1 MSLETALFS
10 LDNQP
15 DILDYRFS
23 DGTPVWLN
31 LRFMLRLKH
40 MEGLKKSSGSGS
52 PAVATGGRK
61 ALLKYLLFTWR
72 HRPPVWRKSPDIL
85 SIANYEGNPDMP
97 NRMTVFLHELP
108 EFNRAELLYS
118 PRWLQFSGLK
128 DTWSFD
134 YFHMKAWLL
143 SKWKKDQDTQF
154 GATLSALMEK
164 VRVAMQPWL
173 QDRDLEVLANQLKS
187 INPLTIHY
195 RRLLGDW
202 LKKARPRF
210 ILCSEGNNGDW
221 RHAIL
226 FNLAHQLH
234 IPTGEVQHGVFNVG
248 MKYGDALAGNAEFAQ
263 FKSSHLFTFGA
274 FHCTQTNLPATCI
287 PLGHYH
293 MEKAALKIKA
303 REEVQTGP
311 LRILFV
317 AEGLPPSAVDN
328 GLIRSVSAALSNF
341 DQPFQLVVRL
351 HPSERPDP
359 KYAPLLAFEGT
370 RYSES
375 RTEGIHQLIADSDL
389 VISHASTV
397 VFEAMYFGKPVFVLD
412 DANTAQY
419 IPAGIGTRFTD
430 ATSLLNLLNAPD
442 KSISERTDYWAAG
455 TVSDNFRIFMQSLN
469 KENPPSE

>member
-15 DILDYRFS
+15 DILDCRFS

-40 MEGLKKSSGSGS
+40 MEGLKQSSGSGS

-72 HRPPVWRKSPDIL
+72 HRPPVWRESPDIL

-97 NRMTVFLHELP
+97 NRMTVFLNELP
-108 EFNRAELLYS
+108 EYSRAELLYS

-128 DTWSFD
+128 NTWSFD

-143 SKWKKDQDTQF
+143 SKRKQHADANF
-154 GATLSALMEK
+154 EVSLSALLEK
-164 VRVAMQPWL
+164 VRVVMQPWL
-173 QDRDLEVLANQLKS
+173 QDRDLHDLAVQLRS
-187 INPLTIHY
+187 INPLTRHY

-202 LKKARPRF
+202 LQKSRPRF

-226 FNLAHQLH
+226 FNLAHQLQ
-234 IPTGEVQHGVFNVG
+234 IPTAEVQHGVFNVG
-248 MKYGDALAGNAEFAQ
+248 MKYGDALADNAEFAQ

-274 FHCTQTNLPATCI
+274 FHCTQTNLPATCM

-293 MEKAALKIKA
+293 MEKAALNIKVLERQQA
-303 REEVQTGP
+303 DPV
-311 LRILFV
+311 RILFV

-328 GLIRSVSAALSNF
+328 GLIRSVSAALSNYNR
-341 DQPFQLVVRL
+341 PFQLVVRL

-359 KYAPLLAFEGT
+359 KYAPLLAFEGS

-397 VFEAMYFGKPVFVLD
+397 VFEAMYFHKPVFVLD

-419 IPAGIGTRFTD
+419 IPAGIGARFTD
-430 ATSLLNLLNAPD
+430 SESLLQLLNAPTKTVSD
-442 KSISERTDYWAAG
+442 HAGYWATG
-455 TVSDNFRIFMQSLN
+455 TVSGNFRNFMQSL
-469 KENPPSE
+469 KS